1 MEKKSALRGA
11 KEVKHSINWIKY
23 LRLVQIKTQPKQ
35 DVREIW
41 KGKEA
46 GQ

>member
-1 MEKKSALRGA
+1 M
-11 KEVKHSINWIKY
+11 KHSISWIKY
-23 LRLVQIKTQPKQ
+23 LRLTQIKTQPKQ

-41 KGKEA
+41 RKKES